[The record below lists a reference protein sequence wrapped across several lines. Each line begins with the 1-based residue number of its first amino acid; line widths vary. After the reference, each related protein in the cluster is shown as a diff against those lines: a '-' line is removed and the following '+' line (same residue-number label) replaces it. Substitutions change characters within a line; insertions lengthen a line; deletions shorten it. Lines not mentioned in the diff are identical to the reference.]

1 MSVPARPERDADLVL
16 SAAADEIERLRAQTR
31 GDAAAL
37 RMIADAL
44 GVPEDERHDGVRA
57 ITNTYDRDAETL
69 ETELAICRE
78 AIETCLDVVENLP
91 SDDDGAAAVKRCTL
105 RRLNEAIGKAVPRLM
120 MERPEGQKMY
130 GLNYREM
137 RQRIEAD
144 CTAMQQALDALELC
158 RLNGSQYLYGNE
170 RDIVFSAIK
179 TLRKRLK

>member
-1 MSVPARPERDADLVL
+1 
-16 SAAADEIERLRAQTR
+16 
-31 GDAAAL
+31 
-37 RMIADAL
+37 
-44 GVPEDERHDGVRA
+44 
-57 ITNTYDRDAETL
+57 
-69 ETELAICRE
+69 
-78 AIETCLDVVENLP
+78 
-91 SDDDGAAAVKRCTL
+91 
-105 RRLNEAIGKAVPRLM
+105 M

-179 TLRKRLK
+179 TLRKQL